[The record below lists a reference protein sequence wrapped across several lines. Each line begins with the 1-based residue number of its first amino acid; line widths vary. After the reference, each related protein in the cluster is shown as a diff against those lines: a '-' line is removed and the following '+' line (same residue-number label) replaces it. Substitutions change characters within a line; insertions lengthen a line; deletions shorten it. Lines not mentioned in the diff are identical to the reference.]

1 MDLDTLFKL
10 LEKNPG
16 LSITFESLGVMDDA
30 IIKVSAR
37 KYHRHRGTIKRSMAI
52 PNNMS
57 DMSPGFRDAYILE
70 TIKSV
75 LEENKGEQEGEWL

>member
-16 LSITFESLGVMDDA
+16 LSITFESHEEFDVVIVNVKKCNGDDT
-30 IIKVSAR
+30 KELSMSMS
-37 KYHRHRGTIKRSMAI
+37 KY
-52 PNNMS
+52 MS
-57 DMSPGFRDAYILE
+57 VMSPGFRDAYILK
-70 TIKSV
+70 TIESV